1 MNINA
6 LYKIGYGLYVLTA
19 KQKEKDNGCI
29 INTLMQVTSF
39 APFLG
44 LISLSK
50 QNYTHQMIQ
59 ETKEFN
65 VSMLTQK
72 TPYDVFKH
80 FGFQS
85 GKNVDK
91 FASFKETQRSQNGLL
106 YLSKWSNA
114 YVSCRVMDE
123 IDFQTHTVFKVE
135 IVDAVELEKET
146 SITYDYYQQYTKPK
160 PQKTEIKKGYRCT
173 ICNYI
178 YEGEILPADYICPV
192 CKHGAA
198 DFVKL

>member
-91 FASFKETQRSQNGLL
+91 FNSFKEVQRSQNGLL

-146 SITYDYYQQYTKPK
+146 SMTYDYYQQYTKPK